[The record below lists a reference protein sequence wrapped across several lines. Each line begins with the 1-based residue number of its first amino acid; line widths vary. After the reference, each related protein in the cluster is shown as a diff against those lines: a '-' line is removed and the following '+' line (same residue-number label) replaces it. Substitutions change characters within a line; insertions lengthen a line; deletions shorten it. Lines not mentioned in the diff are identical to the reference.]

1 MNIHVCNKLI
11 VRLIMIIIIIVISF
25 HSYDFF
31 WSFHYSLLF
40 VLHRWFIIWTF
51 VIFSFF
57 SHMISRSFS
66 RFLLSSSNSY
76 YLHLLS
82 ILELAF
88 NVSVIHPGIYFC
100 LFSFFTLSRYFDVT
114 LKYVDETH
122 FFHKYGRML
131 GSAVRA
137 RHHLHLFISVS
148 SSISPLFSSL
158 YIYVFLSL
166 FSVS

>member
-31 WSFHYSLLF
+31 LIFSLL
-40 VLHRWFIIWTF
+40 IIICPTS
-51 VIFSFF
+51 VIYYMNFRYFFFF

-66 RFLLSSSNSY
+66 RFLLSSLNSD

-114 LKYVDETH
+114 LKNVDETH
-122 FFHKYGRML
+122 FFH
-131 GSAVRA
+131 
-137 RHHLHLFISVS
+137 
-148 SSISPLFSSL
+148 
-158 YIYVFLSL
+158 
-166 FSVS
+166 